1 MKKFLAC
8 TVLGFGFIGSGFA
21 YSADGIVQF
30 NGMLTEESC
39 DLSVDGNGYSDGTV
53 ILPPVPLSELTIHE
67 DAQQTQFSIALRN
80 CNTALTVRPRFEA
93 DNTISGFLV
102 NTTPPESGGAE
113 NVHIALYNEEG
124 TPLNAGGYNADDRN
138 PYKPVSVDGETVFYY
153 NAAVAG
159 VVGDGPNSATVG
171 LVTSSLVYSIE
182 YK

>member
-1 MKKFLAC
+1 MKKFLAY
-8 TVLGFGFIGSGFA
+8 TLLGFGCIGSGFA

-39 DLSVDGNGYSDGTV
+39 DLSVDGNGSSEGTV
-53 ILPPVPLSELTIHE
+53 ILPPVPLSELTTH
-67 DAQQTQFSIALRN
+67 DNADQTEFTIALRN

-93 DNTISGFLV
+93 DNTVDGFLV
-102 NTTPPESGGAE
+102 NTTPPENGGAK
-113 NVHIALYNEEG
+113 NVNIAIYNEDGES
-124 TPLNAGGYNADDRN
+124 LNTGGYNPDDKN
-138 PYKPVSVDGETVFYY
+138 PYKPVSVDGETVFTY

-159 VVGDGPNSATVG
+159 AVNDGPNSATVG